1 MNPFQMMRARYFLI
15 VFALL
20 IVVARSSE
28 KLLESTFHIQ
38 NSSFI
43 NILIF
48 YILPVAWIFY
58 EYRKHRVSFS
68 VFVNKSETFSLVQV
82 LYITI
87 ILCMFSYGYLILYM
101 YSFAWITPDFIMNAL
116 REPIVDS
123 TGGYVYQFIM
133 VVFIAPIIGEFI
145 FRGFLLQ
152 RFAAKWGTS
161 IAMIIVSL
169 LFAMLHVDFLGAA
182 LFSIVLS
189 IVYIRTKSL
198 LMPIAIHML
207 NNAFVIGAS
216 FLVSRENIVSFADFS
231 NYTTF
236 FPGLMIFII
245 GLNLVLIF
253 LFVNRKY
260 WSKEVPVI
268 YAEQTKSFSDVV
280 GDKVK
285 L

>member
-1 MNPFQMMRARYFLI
+1 MNPFQTMRARYFLI

-20 IVVARSSE
+20 ILIAQSSNE
-28 KLLESTFHIQ
+28 VLENTFHIQ

-43 NILIF
+43 NMLIF
-48 YILPVAWIFY
+48 YILPIIWLFY
-58 EYRKHRVSFS
+58 GYRKHRVSFS
-68 VFVNKSETFSLVQV
+68 LFINRNETFNLVQV
-82 LYITI
+82 LYIAI
-87 ILCMFSYGYLILYM
+87 MLCMFSYGYLILYM

-116 REPIVDS
+116 HEPIIDS
-123 TGGYVYQFIM
+123 TGGDVFQFIR
-133 VVFIAPIIGEFI
+133 VVFIAPIVGEFV

-161 IAMIIVSL
+161 IAMVVVAL
-169 LFAMLHVDFLGAA
+169 LFACLHVDFLGAVV
-182 LFSIVLS
+182 FSIVLS

-207 NNAFVIGAS
+207 NNALVLSSS
-216 FLVSRENIVSFADFS
+216 FLVSREKIMSFADFS

-236 FPGLMIFII
+236 FPGLIIFMT

-268 YAEQTKSFSDVV
+268 YAEKEKSFSSIA
-280 GDKVK
+280 GDK
-285 L
+285 

>member
-1 MNPFQMMRARYFLI
+1 MNPFQTMRARYFLI

-20 IVVARSSE
+20 ILIAQSSNE
-28 KLLESTFHIQ
+28 VLENTFHIQ

-43 NILIF
+43 NMLIF
-48 YILPVAWIFY
+48 YILPIIWLFY
-58 EYRKHRVSFS
+58 GYRKHRVSFS
-68 VFVNKSETFSLVQV
+68 LFINRNETFNLVQV
-82 LYITI
+82 LCIAI
-87 ILCMFSYGYLILYM
+87 MLCMFSYGYLILYM

-116 REPIVDS
+116 HEPIIDS
-123 TGGYVYQFIM
+123 TGGYVFQFIR
-133 VVFIAPIIGEFI
+133 VVFIAPIVGEFV

-161 IAMIIVSL
+161 IAMVVVAL
-169 LFAMLHVDFLGAA
+169 LFACLHVDFLGAVV
-182 LFSIVLS
+182 FSIVLS

-207 NNAFVIGAS
+207 NNALVLSSS
-216 FLVSRENIVSFADFS
+216 FLVSREKIMSFADFS

-236 FPGLMIFII
+236 FPGLIIFMT

-268 YAEQTKSFSDVV
+268 YAEKEKSFSSIA
-280 GDKVK
+280 GDK
-285 L
+285 

>member
-20 IVVARSSE
+20 TLVARGSNE
-28 KLLESTFHIQ
+28 LIESTFHIQ

-48 YILPVAWIFY
+48 YILPIIWIFY

-68 VFVNKSETFSLVQV
+68 FFINKNETFNLVQV
-82 LYITI
+82 FYITI

-116 REPIVDS
+116 HEPIVDS

-133 VVFIAPIIGEFI
+133 VVFIAPIIGEFV

-161 IAMIIVSL
+161 IAMIVVAL

-189 IVYIRTKSL
+189 IVYIRAKSL

-207 NNAFVIGAS
+207 NNAFVIGVS
-216 FLVSRENIVSFADFS
+216 FLVSREKIMSFADFS

-268 YAEQTKSFSDVV
+268 YAEQAKSFSDVV
-280 GDKVK
+280 GDK
-285 L
+285 

>member
-1 MNPFQMMRARYFLI
+1 MNPFQLMRARYFLI

-20 IVVARSSE
+20 TLVARGSNE
-28 KLLESTFHIQ
+28 LIESTFHIQ

-48 YILPVAWIFY
+48 YILPSIWIFY

-68 VFVNKSETFSLVQV
+68 FFINKNETFNLVQV
-82 LYITI
+82 FYIAI

-116 REPIVDS
+116 HEPIVDS
-123 TGGYVYQFIM
+123 AGGYVYQFIM
-133 VVFIAPIIGEFI
+133 VVFIAPIIGEFV

-161 IAMIIVSL
+161 IAMVVVAL

-207 NNAFVIGAS
+207 NNAFVIGTS
-216 FLVSRENIVSFADFS
+216 FLVSREKIMSFADFS

-268 YAEQTKSFSDVV
+268 YAKQADSFSDVV
-280 GDKVK
+280 GDK
-285 L
+285 

>member
-1 MNPFQMMRARYFLI
+1 MNPFQTMRARYFLI

-20 IVVARSSE
+20 ILIARSSNE
-28 KLLESTFHIQ
+28 LLESTFHIQ

-43 NILIF
+43 NMLIF
-48 YILPVAWIFY
+48 YILPIIWIFY
-58 EYRKHRVSFS
+58 GYRKHRVSFS
-68 VFVNKSETFSLVQV
+68 LFINRNETFNLVQV
-82 LYITI
+82 LYIAI
-87 ILCMFSYGYLILYM
+87 MLCMFSYGYLILYM

-116 REPIVDS
+116 HEPIIDS
-123 TGGYVYQFIM
+123 TGGYVFQFIR
-133 VVFIAPIIGEFI
+133 VVFIAPIVGEFV

-161 IAMIIVSL
+161 VAMIAVAL
-169 LFAMLHVDFLGAA
+169 LFAILHVDFLGAA
-182 LFSIVLS
+182 VFSIVLS

-207 NNAFVIGAS
+207 NNTFVLCAS
-216 FLVSRENIVSFADFS
+216 FLVSREKIMSFADFS

-236 FPGLMIFII
+236 FPGLIIFIT

-260 WSKEVPVI
+260 WSKEMPAI
-268 YAEQTKSFSDVV
+268 YVEPEKIFSDVV
-280 GDKVK
+280 GSK
-285 L
+285 

>member
-1 MNPFQMMRARYFLI
+1 MNPFQTMRARYFLI
-15 VFALL
+15 VFVLL
-20 IVVARSSE
+20 ILIAQSSNE
-28 KLLESTFHIQ
+28 VLENTFHIQ

-43 NILIF
+43 NMLIF
-48 YILPVAWIFY
+48 YILPIIWIFY
-58 EYRKHRVSFS
+58 GYRKHRVSFS
-68 VFVNKSETFSLVQV
+68 LFINRNETFNLVQV
-82 LYITI
+82 LYIAI
-87 ILCMFSYGYLILYM
+87 MLCMFSYGYLILYM

-116 REPIVDS
+116 HEPIIDS
-123 TGGYVYQFIM
+123 TGGYVFQFIR
-133 VVFIAPIIGEFI
+133 VVFIAPIVGEFV

-161 IAMIIVSL
+161 IAMVVVAL
-169 LFAMLHVDFLGAA
+169 LFACLHVDFLGAVV
-182 LFSIVLS
+182 FSIVLS

-207 NNAFVIGAS
+207 NNALVLSSS
-216 FLVSRENIVSFADFS
+216 FLVSREKIMSFADFS

-236 FPGLMIFII
+236 FPGLIIFMT

-268 YAEQTKSFSDVV
+268 YAEKEKSFSSIA
-280 GDKVK
+280 GDK
-285 L
+285 

>member
-1 MNPFQMMRARYFLI
+1 MNVNPFQTMRARYFLI
-15 VFALL
+15 AFALL
-20 IVVARSSE
+20 ILVARSSNE
-28 KLLESTFHIQ
+28 VLENTFHIQ
-38 NSSFI
+38 NSSLI

-48 YILPVAWIFY
+48 YILPIIWLFY
-58 EYRKHRVSFS
+58 GYRKHRVSFS
-68 VFVNKSETFSLVQV
+68 LFINRNETFNLVQV
-82 LYITI
+82 LYIAI
-87 ILCMFSYGYLILYM
+87 MLCIFSYGYLILYM

-116 REPIVDS
+116 HEPIIDS

-133 VVFIAPIIGEFI
+133 VVFIAPIVGEFV

-161 IAMIIVSL
+161 IAMVVVAL
-169 LFAMLHVDFLGAA
+169 LFACLHVDFLGAVV
-182 LFSIVLS
+182 FSIVLS

-207 NNAFVIGAS
+207 NNAFVLSAS
-216 FLVSRENIVSFADFS
+216 FLVSREKIMSFADFS

-236 FPGLMIFII
+236 FPGLIIFIA

-268 YAEQTKSFSDVV
+268 YEEKEKSFSSIV
-280 GDKVK
+280 GDK
-285 L
+285 

>member
-1 MNPFQMMRARYFLI
+1 MNPFQTMRARYFLI

-20 IVVARSSE
+20 ILIAQSSNE
-28 KLLESTFHIQ
+28 VLENTFHIQ

-43 NILIF
+43 NMLIF
-48 YILPVAWIFY
+48 YILPIIWLFY
-58 EYRKHRVSFS
+58 GYRKHRVSFS
-68 VFVNKSETFSLVQV
+68 LFINRNETFNLVQV
-82 LYITI
+82 LYIAI
-87 ILCMFSYGYLILYM
+87 MLCMFSYGYLILYM

-116 REPIVDS
+116 HEPIIDS
-123 TGGYVYQFIM
+123 TGGYVFQFIM
-133 VVFIAPIIGEFI
+133 VVFIAPIVGEFV

-161 IAMIIVSL
+161 IAMVVVAL
-169 LFAMLHVDFLGAA
+169 LFACLHVDFLGAVV
-182 LFSIVLS
+182 FSIVLS

-207 NNAFVIGAS
+207 NNALVLSSS
-216 FLVSRENIVSFADFS
+216 FLVSREKIMSFADFS

-236 FPGLMIFII
+236 FPGLIIFMT

-268 YAEQTKSFSDVV
+268 YAEKEKSFSSIA
-280 GDKVK
+280 GDK
-285 L
+285 

>member
-20 IVVARSSE
+20 ILVARSSE

-48 YILPVAWIFY
+48 YILPIAWIFY

-68 VFVNKSETFSLVQV
+68 LFLNKNETFNLVQV
-82 LYITI
+82 IYITI
-87 ILCMFSYGYLILYM
+87 MLCMFSYGYLILYM

-116 REPIVDS
+116 HEPI
-123 TGGYVYQFIM
+123 
-133 VVFIAPIIGEFI
+133 
-145 FRGFLLQ
+145 
-152 RFAAKWGTS
+152 
-161 IAMIIVSL
+161 IAMIAVAL
-169 LFAMLHVDFLGAA
+169 LFAILHVDFLGAA
-182 LFSIVLS
+182 VFSIVLS

-207 NNAFVIGAS
+207 NNTFVLCAS
-216 FLVSRENIVSFADFS
+216 FLVSREKIMSFADFS

-236 FPGLMIFII
+236 FPGLIIFIT

-268 YAEQTKSFSDVV
+268 YAEQVKSFADVV
-280 GDKVK
+280 GDK
-285 L
+285 

>member
-1 MNPFQMMRARYFLI
+1 MSVNPFQVMRARYFLI

-20 IVVARSSE
+20 ILIARSSGE
-28 KLLESTFHIQ
+28 LLTSTFHIQ

-48 YILPVAWIFY
+48 YILPIVWIFY
-58 EYRKHRVSFS
+58 EYRKHHISFS
-68 VFVNKSETFSLVQV
+68 LFVNKNETFNLVQV
-82 LYITI
+82 LYITVM
-87 ILCMFSYGYLILYM
+87 LCMFSYGYLILYM

-116 REPIVDS
+116 QEPIVDS
-123 TGGYVYQFIM
+123 TGGYVYQVIM
-133 VVFIAPIIGEFI
+133 VVFIAPIIGEFV

-152 RFAAKWGTS
+152 RFATKWGTS
-161 IAMIIVSL
+161 IAIIVVAI
-169 LFAMLHVDFLGAA
+169 LFALLHVDFLGAA
-182 LFSIVLS
+182 IFSIVLS

-207 NNAFVIGAS
+207 NNAFVMGAS
-216 FLVSRENIVSFADFS
+216 FLISREKIMSFADFS

-236 FPGLMIFII
+236 FPGLIIFIT

-268 YAEQTKSFSDVV
+268 YAEQEKSFSDVV
-280 GDKVK
+280 GSK
-285 L
+285 

>member
-1 MNPFQMMRARYFLI
+1 MSVNPFQTMRARYFLI

-20 IVVARSSE
+20 ILVARSSNE
-28 KLLESTFHIQ
+28 VLENTFHIQ

-48 YILPVAWIFY
+48 YILPIIWIFY
-58 EYRKHRVSFS
+58 GYRKHRVSFS
-68 VFVNKSETFSLVQV
+68 LFINRNETFNLVQV
-82 LYITI
+82 LYIAI
-87 ILCMFSYGYLILYM
+87 MLCMFSYGYLILYM

-116 REPIVDS
+116 HEPIIDS

-133 VVFIAPIIGEFI
+133 VVFIAPIIGEFV

-161 IAMIIVSL
+161 IAMVVVAL
-169 LFAMLHVDFLGAA
+169 LFACLHVDFLGAVV
-182 LFSIVLS
+182 FSIVLS

-207 NNAFVIGAS
+207 NNAFVLTSS
-216 FLVSRENIVSFADFS
+216 FLVSREKIMSFADFS

-236 FPGLMIFII
+236 FPGLIIFMA

-268 YAEQTKSFSDVV
+268 YEEKEKNFSSIV
-280 GDKVK
+280 GDK
-285 L
+285 

>member
-20 IVVARSSE
+20 ILVARSSGE
-28 KLLESTFHIQ
+28 LLESTFHIQ

-48 YILPVAWIFY
+48 YILPIAWIFY

-68 VFVNKSETFSLVQV
+68 LFVNKNETFNLVQV
-82 LYITI
+82 LYIAI
-87 ILCMFSYGYLILYM
+87 MLCMFSYGYLILYM

-116 REPIVDS
+116 HEPIIDS

-133 VVFIAPIIGEFI
+133 VVFIAPIIGEFV

-152 RFAAKWGTS
+152 RFAAKWGTG
-161 IAMIIVSL
+161 IAMVVVAL
-169 LFAMLHVDFLGAA
+169 LFACLHVDFLGAVV
-182 LFSIVLS
+182 FSVVLS

-207 NNAFVIGAS
+207 NNAFVLTSS
-216 FLVSRENIVSFADFS
+216 FLVSREKIMSFADFS

-236 FPGLMIFII
+236 FPGLIIFMA

-268 YAEQTKSFSDVV
+268 YEEKEKSFSSIV
-280 GDKVK
+280 GDK
-285 L
+285 

>member
-1 MNPFQMMRARYFLI
+1 MNPFQTMRARYFLI

-20 IVVARSSE
+20 ILIARSSNE
-28 KLLESTFHIQ
+28 LLESTFHIQ

-43 NILIF
+43 NMLIF
-48 YILPVAWIFY
+48 YILPIIWIFY
-58 EYRKHRVSFS
+58 GYRKHRVSFS
-68 VFVNKSETFSLVQV
+68 LFINRNETFNLVQV
-82 LYITI
+82 LYIAI
-87 ILCMFSYGYLILYM
+87 MLCMFSYGYLILYM

-116 REPIVDS
+116 HEPIIDS
-123 TGGYVYQFIM
+123 TGGYVFQFIR
-133 VVFIAPIIGEFI
+133 VVFIAPIVGEFV

-161 IAMIIVSL
+161 VAMIAVAP
-169 LFAMLHVDFLGAA
+169 LFAILHVDFLGAA
-182 LFSIVLS
+182 VFSIVLS

-207 NNAFVIGAS
+207 NNTFVLCAS
-216 FLVSRENIVSFADFS
+216 FLVSREKIMSFADFS

-236 FPGLMIFII
+236 FPGLIIFIT

-260 WSKEVPVI
+260 WSKEIPAI
-268 YAEQTKSFSDVV
+268 YVEQEKIFSDVV
-280 GDKVK
+280 GSK
-285 L
+285 

>member
-1 MNPFQMMRARYFLI
+1 MSVNPFQMMRARYFLI

-20 IVVARSSE
+20 TLVARGSNE
-28 KLLESTFHIQ
+28 LIESTFHIQ

-48 YILPVAWIFY
+48 YILPIIWIFY

-68 VFVNKSETFSLVQV
+68 FFINKNETFNLVQV
-82 LYITI
+82 FYIAI

-116 REPIVDS
+116 HEPIVDS

-133 VVFIAPIIGEFI
+133 VVFIAPIIGEFV
-145 FRGFLLQ
+145 FHGFLLQ

-161 IAMIIVSL
+161 IAMVVVAL

-207 NNAFVIGAS
+207 NNAFVIGTS
-216 FLVSRENIVSFADFS
+216 FLVSREKIMSFADFS

-268 YAEQTKSFSDVV
+268 YAEQAKSFSDVV
-280 GDKVK
+280 GDK
-285 L
+285 

>member
-1 MNPFQMMRARYFLI
+1 MMRARYFLI

-68 VFVNKSETFSLVQV
+68 VFVNKSETFSLMQV

-133 VVFIAPIIGEFI
+133 VVFIAPIIGEFV

-216 FLVSRENIVSFADFS
+216 FLVSRENIMSFADFS

>member
-1 MNPFQMMRARYFLI
+1 MNVNPFQTMRARYFLI

-20 IVVARSSE
+20 ILVARSSNE
-28 KLLESTFHIQ
+28 ALENTFHIQ
-38 NSSFI
+38 NSSLI

-48 YILPVAWIFY
+48 YILPIIWLFY
-58 EYRKHRVSFS
+58 GYRKHRVSFS
-68 VFVNKSETFSLVQV
+68 LFINRNETFNLVQV
-82 LYITI
+82 LYIAI
-87 ILCMFSYGYLILYM
+87 MLCIFSYGYLILYM

-116 REPIVDS
+116 HEPIIDS

-133 VVFIAPIIGEFI
+133 VVFIAPIVGEFV

-161 IAMIIVSL
+161 IAMVVVAL
-169 LFAMLHVDFLGAA
+169 LFACLHVDFLGAVV
-182 LFSIVLS
+182 FSIVLS

-207 NNAFVIGAS
+207 NNAFVLSAS
-216 FLVSRENIVSFADFS
+216 FLVSREKIMSFADFS

-236 FPGLMIFII
+236 FPGLIIFIA

-268 YAEQTKSFSDVV
+268 YEEREKSFSSIV
-280 GDKVK
+280 GDK
-285 L
+285 

>member
-1 MNPFQMMRARYFLI
+1 MSVNPFQVMRARYFLI
-15 VFALL
+15 VFVLL
-20 IVVARSSE
+20 ILIARSSGD
-28 KLLESTFHIQ
+28 LLTSIFHIQ

-48 YILPVAWIFY
+48 YILPIVWIFY
-58 EYRKHRVSFS
+58 EYRKHRISFS
-68 VFVNKSETFSLVQV
+68 LFVNKNETFNLVQV
-82 LYITI
+82 LYITVM
-87 ILCMFSYGYLILYM
+87 LCMFSYGYLILYM

-116 REPIVDS
+116 HEPIIDS
-123 TGGYVYQFIM
+123 TGGYVYQVIM
-133 VVFIAPIIGEFI
+133 VVFIAPIIGEFV

-152 RFAAKWGTS
+152 RFATKWGTS
-161 IAMIIVSL
+161 IATIVVAI
-169 LFAMLHVDFLGAA
+169 LFALLHVDFLGAA
-182 LFSIVLS
+182 IFSIVLS

-216 FLVSRENIVSFADFS
+216 FLISREKIMSFADFS

-236 FPGLMIFII
+236 FPGLLIFIT

-268 YAEQTKSFSDVV
+268 YAEQEKSFSDVV
-280 GDKVK
+280 GSK
-285 L
+285 

>member
-1 MNPFQMMRARYFLI
+1 MNPFQTMRARYFLI

-20 IVVARSSE
+20 ILIARSSNE
-28 KLLESTFHIQ
+28 LLESTFHIQ

-43 NILIF
+43 NMLIF
-48 YILPVAWIFY
+48 YILPIIWIFY
-58 EYRKHRVSFS
+58 GYRKHRVSFS
-68 VFVNKSETFSLVQV
+68 LFINRNETFNLVQV
-82 LYITI
+82 LYIAI

-116 REPIVDS
+116 HEPIIDS
-123 TGGYVYQFIM
+123 TGGYVFQFIR
-133 VVFIAPIIGEFI
+133 VVFIAPIVGEFV

-161 IAMIIVSL
+161 IAMVVVAL
-169 LFAMLHVDFLGAA
+169 LFACLHVDFLGAVV
-182 LFSIVLS
+182 FSIVLS

-207 NNAFVIGAS
+207 NNALVLSSS
-216 FLVSRENIVSFADFS
+216 FLVSREKIMSFADFS
-231 NYTTF
+231 HYTTF
-236 FPGLMIFII
+236 FPGLIIFIT

-260 WSKEVPVI
+260 WNKEMPAI
-268 YAEQTKSFSDVV
+268 YVEQGKSFSDVV
-280 GDKVK
+280 GGK
-285 L
+285 

>member
-1 MNPFQMMRARYFLI
+1 MNPFQTMRARYFLI

-20 IVVARSSE
+20 ILIARSSNE
-28 KLLESTFHIQ
+28 LLESTFHIQ

-43 NILIF
+43 NMLIF
-48 YILPVAWIFY
+48 YILPIIWIFY
-58 EYRKHRVSFS
+58 GYRKHRVSFS
-68 VFVNKSETFSLVQV
+68 LFINRNETFNLVQV
-82 LYITI
+82 LYIAI
-87 ILCMFSYGYLILYM
+87 MLCMFSYGYLILYM

-116 REPIVDS
+116 HEPIIDS
-123 TGGYVYQFIM
+123 TGGYVFQFIM
-133 VVFIAPIIGEFI
+133 VVFIAPIVGEFV

-161 IAMIIVSL
+161 IAMVVVAL
-169 LFAMLHVDFLGAA
+169 LFGCLHVDFLGAVV
-182 LFSIVLS
+182 FSIVLS

-207 NNAFVIGAS
+207 NNALVLSSS
-216 FLVSRENIVSFADFS
+216 FLVSREKIMSFADFS

-236 FPGLMIFII
+236 FPGLIIFMT

-268 YAEQTKSFSDVV
+268 YAEKEKSFSSIA
-280 GDKVK
+280 GDK
-285 L
+285 

>member
-1 MNPFQMMRARYFLI
+1 MNPFQTMRARYFLI

-20 IVVARSSE
+20 ILIAQSSNE
-28 KLLESTFHIQ
+28 VLENTFHIQ

-43 NILIF
+43 NMLIF
-48 YILPVAWIFY
+48 YILPIIWLFY
-58 EYRKHRVSFS
+58 GYRKHRVSFS
-68 VFVNKSETFSLVQV
+68 LFINRNETFNLVQV
-82 LYITI
+82 LYIAI
-87 ILCMFSYGYLILYM
+87 MLCMFSYGYLILYM

-116 REPIVDS
+116 HEPIIDS
-123 TGGYVYQFIM
+123 TGGYVFQFIR
-133 VVFIAPIIGEFI
+133 VVFIAPIVGEFV

-161 IAMIIVSL
+161 IAMVVVAL
-169 LFAMLHVDFLGAA
+169 LFACLHVDFLGAVV
-182 LFSIVLS
+182 FSIVLS

-207 NNAFVIGAS
+207 NNALVLSSS
-216 FLVSRENIVSFADFS
+216 FLVSSEKIMSFADFS

-236 FPGLMIFII
+236 FPGLIIFMT

-268 YAEQTKSFSDVV
+268 YAEKEKSFSSIA
-280 GDKVK
+280 GDK
-285 L
+285 

>member
-1 MNPFQMMRARYFLI
+1 MSVNPFQTMRARYFLI

-20 IVVARSSE
+20 ILVARNSNE
-28 KLLESTFHIQ
+28 LLENTFHIQ

-43 NILIF
+43 NIFIF
-48 YILPVAWIFY
+48 YILPIIWLFY
-58 EYRKHRVSFS
+58 GYRKHRVSFS
-68 VFVNKSETFSLVQV
+68 LFINRNETFNLVQV
-82 LYITI
+82 LYIAI
-87 ILCMFSYGYLILYM
+87 MLCIFSYGYLILYM

-116 REPIVDS
+116 HEPIIDS

-133 VVFIAPIIGEFI
+133 VVFIAPIVGEFV

-152 RFAAKWGTS
+152 RFAAKWGTG
-161 IAMIIVSL
+161 IAMIAVAL
-169 LFAMLHVDFLGAA
+169 LFAILHVDFLGAA
-182 LFSIVLS
+182 IFSIVLS

-198 LMPIAIHML
+198 LMPIVIHML
-207 NNAFVIGAS
+207 NNTFVLCAS
-216 FLVSRENIVSFADFS
+216 FLVSRGKIMSFADFS

-236 FPGLMIFII
+236 FPGLIIFIT

-268 YAEQTKSFSDVV
+268 YAEQVKSFADVV
-280 GDKVK
+280 GDK
-285 L
+285 

>member
-1 MNPFQMMRARYFLI
+1 MNPFQTMRARYFLI

-20 IVVARSSE
+20 ILIARSSNE
-28 KLLESTFHIQ
+28 LPESTFHIQ

-43 NILIF
+43 NMLIF
-48 YILPVAWIFY
+48 YILPIIWIFY
-58 EYRKHRVSFS
+58 GYRKHRVSFS
-68 VFVNKSETFSLVQV
+68 LFINRNETFNLVQV
-82 LYITI
+82 LYIAI
-87 ILCMFSYGYLILYM
+87 MLCMFSYGYLILYM

-116 REPIVDS
+116 HEPIIDS
-123 TGGYVYQFIM
+123 TGGYVFQFIR
-133 VVFIAPIIGEFI
+133 VVFIAPIVGEFV

-161 IAMIIVSL
+161 VAMIAVAP
-169 LFAMLHVDFLGAA
+169 LFAILHVDFLGAA
-182 LFSIVLS
+182 VFSIVLS

-207 NNAFVIGAS
+207 NNTFVLCAS
-216 FLVSRENIVSFADFS
+216 FLVSREKIMSFADFS

-236 FPGLMIFII
+236 FPGLIIFIT

-260 WSKEVPVI
+260 WSKEIPAI
-268 YAEQTKSFSDVV
+268 YVEQEKIFSDVV
-280 GDKVK
+280 GSK
-285 L
+285 

>member
-1 MNPFQMMRARYFLI
+1 MNPFQTMRARYFLI

-20 IVVARSSE
+20 ILVARSSNE
-28 KLLESTFHIQ
+28 ALENTFHIQ
-38 NSSFI
+38 NSSLI

-48 YILPVAWIFY
+48 YILPIIWLFY
-58 EYRKHRVSFS
+58 GYRKHRVSFS
-68 VFVNKSETFSLVQV
+68 LFINRNETFNLVQV
-82 LYITI
+82 LYIAI
-87 ILCMFSYGYLILYM
+87 MLCIFSYGYLILYM

-116 REPIVDS
+116 HEPIIDS

-133 VVFIAPIIGEFI
+133 VVFIAPIVGEFV

-161 IAMIIVSL
+161 IAMVVVAL
-169 LFAMLHVDFLGAA
+169 LFACLHVDFLGAVV
-182 LFSIVLS
+182 FSIVLS

-207 NNAFVIGAS
+207 NNAFVLSAS
-216 FLVSRENIVSFADFS
+216 FLVSREKIMSFADFS

-236 FPGLMIFII
+236 FPGLIIFIA

-268 YAEQTKSFSDVV
+268 YEEREKSFSSIV
-280 GDKVK
+280 GDK
-285 L
+285 

>member
-1 MNPFQMMRARYFLI
+1 MSVNPFQLMRARYFLI

-20 IVVARSSE
+20 TLVARGSNE
-28 KLLESTFHIQ
+28 LIESTFHIQ

-48 YILPVAWIFY
+48 YILPSIWIFY

-68 VFVNKSETFSLVQV
+68 FFINKNETFNLVQV
-82 LYITI
+82 FYIAI

-116 REPIVDS
+116 HEPIVDS
-123 TGGYVYQFIM
+123 AGGYVYQFIM
-133 VVFIAPIIGEFI
+133 VVFIAPIIGEFV

-161 IAMIIVSL
+161 IAMVVVAL

-207 NNAFVIGAS
+207 NNAFVIGTS
-216 FLVSRENIVSFADFS
+216 FLVSREKIMSFADFS

-268 YAEQTKSFSDVV
+268 YAKQADSFSDVV
-280 GDKVK
+280 GDK
-285 L
+285 

>member
-43 NILIF
+43 NILVF

-133 VVFIAPIIGEFI
+133 VVFIAPIIGEFV

-207 NNAFVIGAS
+207 NNAFVISAS
-216 FLVSRENIVSFADFS
+216 FLVSRENIMSFADFS

-280 GDKVK
+280 GDK
-285 L
+285 

>member
-1 MNPFQMMRARYFLI
+1 VNPFQTMRARYFLI

-20 IVVARSSE
+20 ILVARSSNE
-28 KLLESTFHIQ
+28 VLENTFHIQ
-38 NSSFI
+38 NSSLI

-48 YILPVAWIFY
+48 YILPIIWLFY
-58 EYRKHRVSFS
+58 GYRKHRVSFS
-68 VFVNKSETFSLVQV
+68 LFINRNETFNLVQV
-82 LYITI
+82 LYIAI
-87 ILCMFSYGYLILYM
+87 MLCIFSYGYLILYM

-116 REPIVDS
+116 HEPIIDS

-133 VVFIAPIIGEFI
+133 VVFIAPIVGEFV

-161 IAMIIVSL
+161 IAMVVVAL
-169 LFAMLHVDFLGAA
+169 LFACLHVDFLGAVV
-182 LFSIVLS
+182 FSIVLS

-207 NNAFVIGAS
+207 NNAFVLSAS
-216 FLVSRENIVSFADFS
+216 FLVSREKIMSFADFS

-236 FPGLMIFII
+236 FPGLIIFIA

-268 YAEQTKSFSDVV
+268 YEEKEKSFSSIV
-280 GDKVK
+280 GDK
-285 L
+285 

>member
-1 MNPFQMMRARYFLI
+1 MNPFQTMRARYFLI

-20 IVVARSSE
+20 ILIARSSNE
-28 KLLESTFHIQ
+28 LLESTFHIQ

-43 NILIF
+43 NMLIF
-48 YILPVAWIFY
+48 YILPIIWLFY
-58 EYRKHRVSFS
+58 GYRKHRVSFS
-68 VFVNKSETFSLVQV
+68 LFINRNETFNLVQV
-82 LYITI
+82 LYIAI
-87 ILCMFSYGYLILYM
+87 MLCMFSYGYLILYM

-116 REPIVDS
+116 HEPIIDS
-123 TGGYVYQFIM
+123 TGGYVFQFIR
-133 VVFIAPIIGEFI
+133 VVFIAPIVGEFV

-161 IAMIIVSL
+161 VAMIAVAL
-169 LFAMLHVDFLGAA
+169 LFAILHVDFLGAA
-182 LFSIVLS
+182 VFSIVLS

-207 NNAFVIGAS
+207 NNTFVLCAS
-216 FLVSRENIVSFADFS
+216 FLVSREKIMSFADFS

-236 FPGLMIFII
+236 FPGLIIFIT

-260 WSKEVPVI
+260 WSKEMPAI
-268 YAEQTKSFSDVV
+268 YVEQEKIFSDVV
-280 GDKVK
+280 GSK
-285 L
+285 

>member
-1 MNPFQMMRARYFLI
+1 MNPFQTMRARYFLI

-20 IVVARSSE
+20 ILIARSSNE
-28 KLLESTFHIQ
+28 LLESTFHIQ

-43 NILIF
+43 NMLIF
-48 YILPVAWIFY
+48 YILPIIWLFY
-58 EYRKHRVSFS
+58 GYRKHRVSFS
-68 VFVNKSETFSLVQV
+68 LFINRNETFNLVQV
-82 LYITI
+82 LYIAI

-116 REPIVDS
+116 HEPIIDS
-123 TGGYVYQFIM
+123 TGGYVFQFIR
-133 VVFIAPIIGEFI
+133 VVFIAPIVGEFV

-161 IAMIIVSL
+161 IAMVVVAL
-169 LFAMLHVDFLGAA
+169 LFACLHVDFLGAVV
-182 LFSIVLS
+182 FSIVLS

-207 NNAFVIGAS
+207 NNALVLSSS
-216 FLVSRENIVSFADFS
+216 FLVSREKIMSFADFS
-231 NYTTF
+231 NYTKF
-236 FPGLMIFII
+236 FPGLIIFMT

-268 YAEQTKSFSDVV
+268 YAEKEKSFSSIA
-280 GDKVK
+280 GDK
-285 L
+285 